1 MRWVS
6 TFCHCRRVLDVL
18 NTHSKEPKW
27 ETTLS
32 NPKVVSPWQNRSHP
46 YEGKGHQEGGKG
58 KSKGGKGVLPKFLLG
73 RDNTNMDM
81 HGRRLCFNYQINK
94 CSEAAD
100 GAECSKGW
108 HLCCRKGCFAPMLR
122 KTATKRSDAR
132 AASAHWLVLL
142 GISQIA

>member
-32 NPKVVSPWQNRSHP
+32 NPKVVHGKIGPIPTKGKDTKKVAKARAK
-46 YEGKGHQEGGKG
+46 EGKESFPNFFLGVTIQTWTCMDVDFASTIRSISAQRRLMAQSVQKDGTFVAARA
-58 KSKGGKGVLPKFLLG
+58 VLP
-73 RDNTNMDM
+73 
-81 HGRRLCFNYQINK
+81 
-94 CSEAAD
+94 
-100 GAECSKGW
+100 
-108 HLCCRKGCFAPMLR
+108 PMLR
-122 KTATKRSDAR
+122 KTTTKRSDAR